1 MATNSL
7 SLEDGQKLIAAE
19 LLKSL
24 LNVEPSDG
32 DVNSTL
38 FFFLYVCALQLNWSI
53 WLQELE
59 LAFAVFIWYLDKK
72 LQDRIPGMSESS
84 RKSFVT
90 GVVEQMASLVSQMKN
105 AKTLDDALELIKAA
119 VIVAWS
125 NVVNGS
131 ISVEEATVVKHNNTN
146 NFLQIFYYCFFF
158 QLIGASIAAALI
170 SCKIRSTQELTAHM
184 AGFTAWMYALADRVA
199 PGLTSHQKDLIISE
213 SWKKAVELIA
223 S

>member
-1 MATNSL
+1 M
-7 SLEDGQKLIAAE
+7 
-19 LLKSL
+19 
-24 LNVEPSDG
+24 
-32 DVNSTL
+32 
-38 FFFLYVCALQLNWSI
+38 
-53 WLQELE
+53 
-59 LAFAVFIWYLDKK
+59 FIWYLDKK

-146 NFLQIFYYCFFF
+146 NFLQIFIIVFF
-158 QLIGASIAAALI
+158 
-170 SCKIRSTQELTAHM
+170 
-184 AGFTAWMYALADRVA
+184 
-199 PGLTSHQKDLIISE
+199 
-213 SWKKAVELIA
+213 
-223 S
+223 